1 MNHSTLKI
9 TFCVAVGLAILMAP
23 FTLDF
28 TSNGKAFAFGSH
40 SGRKGGSQQN
50 VKASARSTKW
60 AEYKQLPVEGQGSQT
75 GSHAVHPVPEPATML
90 LVGGGLAGL
99 AVFRKKFKK

>member
-9 TFCVAVGLAILMAP
+9 TFCVAVGLAIMMAP

-28 TSNGKAFAFGSH
+28 SSNGKALAFGSH
-40 SGRKGGSQQN
+40 SGRKGD
-50 VKASARSTKW
+50 STERKPVTKSTNW
-60 AEYKQLPVEGQGSQT
+60 SEYKPLKTEINFDPDEPRP
-75 GSHAVHPVPEPATML
+75 VHPVPEPATML

-99 AVFRKKFKK
+99 AMFRKKFKK